1 MEVFIIMSLI
11 FAIYIYSQGHMK
23 TACIKILKQLVIK
36 KQLSEEEY
44 KNIKKK
50 IYSKNT
56 VNLENDNEEESLSKE
71 SNLKTEVYEE
81 SILQRELYKAPIL
94 KQVDNAQNVAK
105 QKEEDRQNN
114 ISGLLYLGVILIM
127 FAGLIFA
134 TTTWNYL
141 PGAIKAIL
149 LFGFSGMLFGAS
161 NLSEKKMK
169 LEKTAFALWILGTL
183 FFPITCIS
191 AGYLEVFG
199 SYFSLNSDGKYLF
212 ALFSA
217 IVCLPIYIIS
227 TRKYISKAF
236 SYIAA
241 INVMLIA
248 YFMFLNISDK
258 TDILLIAMGIYN
270 LITLVIFTNVIAKSK
285 FTQSMSNAMVVIS
298 KITLVTMTAIT
309 ILFNGFDDKV
319 SIVFLLNYIVIIANY
334 KYICARQKSYLF
346 SIVTTVTSIAFFSSI
361 YKYLIQNNFVN
372 NMEYISFMFIVM
384 AFVCAIAQ
392 CIELYLITN
401 KKCDGIKLLMNITST
416 IFVTLLSITSIF
428 KVLDISNNSKEVILF
443 SIITLVLLLQKK
455 LNYHNIQA
463 RFTKIIDVSICLFSV
478 IIPFALYRYLPEN
491 MQMNLILYVSIIC
504 FIPWIISKIT
514 DIMVKNTVMTTY
526 RVVGTLFLIIPLIF
540 LFIEVNPEIAI
551 YKFMLSIILVITSFI
566 NYIDYLKSDKQNNNW
581 NLELLNISYVTIIAP
596 IFIILTAW
604 LTTIPL
610 YFTTY
615 IAAIAIYLLSTL
627 DNTGKLLEKSKF
639 YIIST
644 ILISNIFMLVNISGI
659 FEFIFMQSILLVL
672 YCNKTF
678 RKLALYNIYI
688 IIALVVNTILITTV
702 QGISEEIVNL
712 FNILILLIIS
722 GININNYYML
732 KSSVADDENTII
744 QKFIVAFGLLVGLV
758 PYIYFISYISKLT
771 DMMNV
776 MNMILIEIPII
787 FVIFSIEKVIYK
799 VKSLFTYI
807 IPIAIYFMATVTL
820 YEFTDILTYSI
831 MLLMLVIIGSTL
843 KNKSMFLVPAVFLI
857 IFVLKGTSDFWI
869 SIPWW
874 LYLLVGGGTLVYVAM
889 KRESN
894 KQNNVEDNKT
904 NIIKEILSNYED

>member
-1 MEVFIIMSLI
+1 
-11 FAIYIYSQGHMK
+11 MK
-23 TACIKILKQLVIK
+23 TACIKILRQLVVR
-36 KQLSEEEY
+36 KQLSEDEF

-56 VNLENDNEEESLSKE
+56 VNLNNEESLLEEQKS
-71 SNLKTEVYEE
+71 KTEVYEGP
-81 SILQRELYKAPIL
+81 ILQRELYKGPIL
-94 KQVDNAQNVAK
+94 QQEDSVEDVAK
-105 QKEEDRQNN
+105 QREEDRQNN

-141 PGAIKAIL
+141 PGAVKAVL

-199 SYFSLNSDGKYLF
+199 NYFSLNSDGKYLF
-212 ALFSA
+212 ALVSA

-236 SYIAA
+236 SYVAA
-241 INVMLIA
+241 INVTLIA

-258 TDILLIAMGIYN
+258 TDILLISMGIYN
-270 LITLVIFTNVIAKSK
+270 LISLVIFTNIIGKSK

-298 KITLVTMTAIT
+298 KITLVTITAIT
-309 ILFNGFDDKV
+309 MMFNSFGDKV

-334 KYICARQKSYLF
+334 KYICTKQKSYLF
-346 SIVTTVTSIAFFSSI
+346 SIVTAVTSIAFFSSI
-361 YKYLIQNNFVN
+361 YTYLIQNNFVN

-384 AFVCAIAQ
+384 AFICTIAQ
-392 CIELYLITN
+392 CTELYLTAN
-401 KKCDGIKLLMNITST
+401 KKLDGLKLLMNITSI
-416 IFVTLLSITSIF
+416 IFVTLLSITSLF
-428 KVLDISNNSKEVILF
+428 KVVNLSNNSNEVIMF
-443 SIITLVLLLQKK
+443 SIITLVLLIQKK
-455 LNYHNIQA
+455 LNYHKIQT
-463 RFTKIIDVSICLFSV
+463 RFTKIIDGSICLFSV
-478 IIPFALYRYLPEN
+478 IVPFAMYRYLPEN

-504 FIPWIISKIT
+504 FIPWVISKIA
-514 DIMVKNTVMTTY
+514 DAMSKNTVMTTY
-526 RVVGTLFLIIPLIF
+526 RVVGTLFLIIPLI
-540 LFIEVNPEIAI
+540 LSFIEINPEIAI
-551 YKFMLSIILVITSFI
+551 YKFMLSILLVIASFM

-581 NLELLNISYVTIIAP
+581 NMELLNISYITIIAP
-596 IFIILTAW
+596 IFIILAAW

-627 DNTGKLLEKSKF
+627 DSTGKLLEKSKF

-659 FEFIFMQSILLVL
+659 FEYIFMQSILLVL
-672 YCNKTF
+672 YFNKTF
-678 RKLALYNIYI
+678 RKLSLYNIYVLC
-688 IIALVVNTILITTV
+688 ALVINTILLTSV
-702 QGISEEIVNL
+702 QGISQEIANL

-732 KSSVADDENTII
+732 KSSKTDDENTII
-744 QKFIVAFGLLVGLV
+744 QKFMISFGLLIGLV
-758 PYIYFISYISKLT
+758 PYIYFISYISNLT

-776 MNMILIEIPII
+776 MNMILIELPII
-787 FVIFSIEKVIYK
+787 FVVFSIEKVIYK

-807 IPIAIYFMATVTL
+807 VPIAIYFMATVTL

-831 MLLMLVIIGSTL
+831 MLLMLVIVGSTL
-843 KNKSMFLVPAVFLI
+843 RNKSMFLVPAVFLI
-857 IFVLKGTSDFWI
+857 IFVLKGTSDFWL

-894 KQNNVEDNKT
+894 KQNNIENNNT